1 MKRVSLLTGVC
12 ACLWLYGGQARA
24 AYVTG
29 DDLALSCLSDSPQKI
44 FSCLNYVAGVID
56 YHTMMQSLGTATAVD
71 FCLPESL
78 PIERAAEAVVDYLK
92 KSPQHDSFIA
102 APAVMMALQEAYP
115 CGPVVTHKKKK
126 KNVK

>member
-1 MKRVSLLTGVC
+1 MKRVSLLVGVF
-12 ACLWLYGGQARA
+12 LWLYGGQASA

-29 DDLALSCLSDSPQKI
+29 DDLALTCLSKSPEKI

-56 YHTMMQSLGTATAVD
+56 YHTMMQSLGTTPAVD

-78 PIERAAEAVVDYLK
+78 PIERAAEAVVYYLK

-102 APAVMMALQEAYP
+102 APAVMMALQEVFP
-115 CGPVVTHKKKK
+115 CKPMLPRKRKKKSGK
-126 KNVK
+126 